1 MQITTR
7 TLTHRLRTPFRVAHG
22 TSDTRTTVYAT
33 VAHGEHVGTG
43 EGALV
48 PYYPY
53 RLDDLTAWLDLAAAD
68 TDLAAA
74 LDACVG
80 ADGVLDLDAALDA
93 VREHLPDGP
102 APARCALDVAL
113 HDLWGKTAGQP
124 LWRLWGLD
132 DADAPVSSF
141 TLSIPE
147 TEAAFREVVAAHAHL
162 PFLKLKVGTGDATT
176 DVRLV
181 QIARSLTAATLG
193 IDANSAWT
201 VGDAL
206 WAVPTLGDVAD
217 VAYIEQ
223 PVSWKDIEGAAVWQR
238 LREGLPDGLPPL
250 LADESV
256 QSIHDV
262 DTLAGAADGVNV
274 KLTKTGGLSGAR
286 AMVQAARRRGL
297 KVLVGCMVES
307 AVGVS
312 AAAQLAPLAD
322 FADLDGAVLLDDP
335 AVTGGLGWTDGL
347 LTLPDA
353 PGIGTFA
360 WEGEADER

>member
-1 MQITTR
+1 MQILSRTR
-7 TLTHRLRTPFRVAHG
+7 THRLRTPFRVAHG
-22 TSDTRTTVYAT
+22 TSATRTTIYAT
-33 VAHGEHVGTG
+33 VRSGETAGVG

-53 RLDDLTAWLDLAAAD
+53 RLDDLTTWLDIAA
-68 TDLAAA
+68 TSDLGEA
-74 LDACVG
+74 LDACLTG
-80 ADGVLDLDAALDA
+80 DGVLDLDAALDA
-93 VREHLPDGP
+93 VREALPDGP

-113 HDLWGKTAGQP
+113 HDLWGQTAGQP

-132 DADAPVSSF
+132 PEAVPVSSF

-147 TEAAFREVVAAHAHL
+147 TEADFREAVAAHAHL
-162 PFLKLKVGTGDATT
+162 PFLKLKVGTGDATA

-181 QIARSLTAATLG
+181 QTARALTDAEIG
-193 IDANSAWT
+193 VDANSAWT
-201 VGDAL
+201 LGDAL
-206 WAVPTLGDVAD
+206 WAIPTLAD
-217 VAYIEQ
+217 AGVAYVEQ
-223 PVSWKDIEGAAVWQR
+223 PLSWRDPEGAALWQR

-262 DTLAGAADGVNV
+262 EALAGGADGVNV

-286 AMVQAARRRGL
+286 AMIDAARRRGMQ
-297 KVLVGCMVES
+297 VLVGCMVES

-322 FADLDGAVLLDDP
+322 FVDLDGAVLLDDP
-335 AVTGGLGWTDGL
+335 AVTGGVDWTDGRL
-347 LTLPDA
+347 ALPDV
-353 PGIGTFA
+353 PGIGRFH
-360 WEGEADER
+360 ERP

>member
-1 MQITTR
+1 MQIAFR
-7 TLTHRLRTPFRVAHG
+7 TVTHRLRTPFRVAHG

-33 VAHGEHVGTG
+33 VTAGAHVGIG

-53 RLDDLTAWLDLAAAD
+53 RLDDLTAWLDLAA
-68 TDLAAA
+68 TSDLGDA
-74 LDACVG
+74 LDACLG
-80 ADGVLDLDAALDA
+80 SDGGLDLGAALDA

-113 HDLWGKTAGQP
+113 HDLWGQTAGQP

-132 DADAPVSSF
+132 AARVPPSSF

-147 TEAAFREVVAAHAHL
+147 TEDAFREAIARHAHL
-162 PFLKLKVGTGDATT
+162 PVLKLKVGTGDAAA

-181 QIARSLTAATLG
+181 QLARSLTDATIG
-193 IDANSAWT
+193 VDANSAWSI
-201 VGDAL
+201 GDAL
-206 WAVPTLGDVAD
+206 WAIPTLAD
-217 VAYIEQ
+217 LDGLAYVEQ
-223 PVSWKDIEGAAVWQR
+223 PLSWRDAEGIAAWHR

-250 LADESV
+250 IADESV

-262 DTLAGAADGVNV
+262 DALAGGADGVNV

-286 AMVQAARRRGL
+286 AMVDAARRRGMA
-297 KVLVGCMVES
+297 VLVGCMVES

-322 FADLDGAVLLDDP
+322 FVDLDGAVLLDDP
-335 AVTGGLGWTDGL
+335 AVTGGLGWHDGRL
-347 LTLPDA
+347 ALPDS
-353 PGIGTFA
+353 PGIGSFA
-360 WEGEADER
+360 WTE